1 MLRRITATTLAL
13 LTAAALAA
21 CDDDDDS
28 TGPTA
33 DTTVRL
39 FNALSGSESLDLVTG
54 GTVATGND
62 AIAFGESSTCTR
74 VNAANP
80 QITVRVN
87 GTTTTLPGLSPT
99 LVANSIYTIVASGTA
114 TAPVFT
120 TYNDAFTAPGAGQG
134 VVRVINSTATAT
146 PSAYDVYLNPGA
158 TLGTPVATNVARNVA
173 SAFFGVPATQ
183 ANVVRLT
190 GAGATATIS
199 NFNAPSMAAGTSLSI
214 VVADPATG
222 TTTLRGTTL
231 LQCL

>member
-1 MLRRITATTLAL
+1 MLRRITAATLAL
-13 LTAAALAA
+13 LTAATLAA
-21 CDDDDDS
+21 CDDDDDDA

-39 FNALSGSESLDLVTG
+39 FNGLSGTTSLDLVTG

-62 AIAFGESSTCTR
+62 AIDFGESSTCTR

-80 QITVRVN
+80 QLTVRVN

-99 LVANSIYTIVASGTA
+99 LVSNSIYTIVASGTA
-114 TAPVFT
+114 AAPVFT
-120 TYNDAFTAPGAGQG
+120 TYNDQFTAPGAGQG
-134 VVRVINSTATAT
+134 VVRVINSTATST
-146 PSAYDVYLNPGA
+146 PAAYDVYLNPGA

-190 GAGATATIS
+190 GAGATTTVS

-214 VVADPATG
+214 IVSDPATG
-222 TTTLRGTTL
+222 TALRGTTL